1 VAFLLR
7 GKGRKYQETF
17 SFSSQSIHSNKL
29 LPEKF
34 LHRAFYKKYQRTLW
48 EGKSK
53 RMNLPHWGNKD
64 SELGRG
70 AGGWTVSTC
79 TYTKQIN
86 GSKFLT
92 KPTERAVHWAQTF
105 PVPCI
110 LKVKFEYRIPG
121 KKTCIFKN
129 FHVVVEPSSSEEFEL
144 IFGFVL

>member
-70 AGGWTVSTC
+70 AGG
-79 TYTKQIN
+79 
-86 GSKFLT
+86 
-92 KPTERAVHWAQTF
+92 
-105 PVPCI
+105 
-110 LKVKFEYRIPG
+110 
-121 KKTCIFKN
+121 
-129 FHVVVEPSSSEEFEL
+129 
-144 IFGFVL
+144 